1 MKKASKYGKGK
12 NMATKNKDGKKYICY
27 DGANDQFIGSAP
39 WDMEALMD
47 ELVNSYGGNEESLAR
62 FEIYEI
68 VPTRLK
74 VKLNA
79 ELVKA

>member
-1 MKKASKYGKGK
+1 MTQNKK
-12 NMATKNKDGKKYICY
+12 TEKKYICY
-27 DGANDQFIGSAP
+27 DGDNDQFIGRAP

>member
-1 MKKASKYGKGK
+1 MAKPKAIE
-12 NMATKNKDGKKYICY
+12 KKYIAY
-27 DGANDQFIGSAP
+27 DLDNEDFVGKAP
-39 WDMEALMD
+39 WDKESLIE
-47 ELVNSYGGNEESLAR
+47 ELVNGYGRSEHSLAR

-79 ELVKA
+79 ELVKG

>member
-1 MKKASKYGKGK
+1 MSTKKAIE
-12 NMATKNKDGKKYICY
+12 KKYICY
-27 DGANDQFIGSAP
+27 DIDNDDFVGKAP
-39 WDMEALMD
+39 WDEEALMD
-47 ELVNSYGGNEESLAR
+47 ELVNNYGGGEQSLAR

-74 VKLNA
+74 VKVNM

>member
-1 MKKASKYGKGK
+1 MTKKKAIE
-12 NMATKNKDGKKYICY
+12 KKYICY
-27 DGANDQFIGSAP
+27 DIDNDDFVGKAP
-39 WDMEALMD
+39 WDKESLID
-47 ELVNSYGGNEESLAR
+47 ELVNSYGGSEHSLAR

>member
-1 MKKASKYGKGK
+1 MSIKKAIE
-12 NMATKNKDGKKYICY
+12 KKYIAY
-27 DGANDQFIGSAP
+27 DLDNEDFVGKAP
-39 WDMEALMD
+39 WDKESLID
-47 ELVNSYGGNEESLAR
+47 ELVNSYGGSEHSLAR

-79 ELVKA
+79 ELVKG